1 MRLFQLSPLLFALN
15 AGCCHAQPPSATN
28 PTPLIAV
35 REEVSRSPTF
45 ALPLDEAARGSLLM
59 FLAAGGS
66 NDGIE
71 DGALVTVVYP
81 DAEQR
86 WSKLLA
92 LLSDP
97 ANVDVADL
105 SGPGYASWFKGPPI
119 RQVVDARE
127 PRPNVAC
134 PPFALTQE
142 RFVWIFKCK
151 DGKTLGG
158 VFVQQ
163 AIAERT
169 Q

>member
-1 MRLFQLSPLLFALN
+1 MGIGRAFSLIFVLAVG
-15 AGCCHAQPPSATN
+15 GCASHPAPR
-28 PTPLIAV
+28 PLIAV

-45 ALPLDEAARGSLLM
+45 ALPLDEASRGSLLM

-71 DGALVTVVYP
+71 DGALVSVVYP

-86 WSKLLA
+86 WSKLLE
-92 LLSDP
+92 LLSV
-97 ANVDVADL
+97 AENVEVADL
-105 SGPGYASWFKGPPI
+105 GGSTYASWFKEPAI

-127 PRPNVAC
+127 ARPNLSC

-151 DGKTLGG
+151 DANTLGS

-163 AIAERT
+163 AIAERAP
-169 Q
+169 

>member
-1 MRLFQLSPLLFALN
+1 MPLWRFLPLVLALQT
-15 AGCCHAQPPSATN
+15 GCCHAQPPSASN

-45 ALPLDEAARGSLLM
+45 ALPLDEASRASLLM
-59 FLAAGGS
+59 FLAAGGN

-81 DAEQR
+81 DAER
-86 WSKLLA
+86 RFSKLLG

-97 ANVDVADL
+97 ANVEIADL
-105 SGPGYASWFKGPPI
+105 AGTTYAGWFEAPAI
-119 RQVVDARE
+119 RQVVDARD
-127 PRPNVAC
+127 PRPNIAC
-134 PPFALTQE
+134 PPFALTHE

-151 DGKTLGG
+151 DAKTLGS
-158 VFVQQ
+158 VLVQQ
-163 AIAERT
+163 AIAERA